1 MNWQRRLLDLVDK
14 KQSALVIAPT
24 SSGKTFISYYIM
36 KLVLEELSEH
46 LSVARAFETLIDCG
60 VNHRNVVC
68 REVLAR

>member
-1 MNWQRRLLDLVDK
+1 MQVLFTR
-14 KQSALVIAPT
+14 SADT
-24 SSGKTFISYYIM
+24 NQFIRQDARAA
-36 KLVLEELSEH
+36 LEELSEH